1 MKIKDLPKSDRPREK
16 LIAKGAEN
24 LKDSELLAILLR
36 TGTKGKNVIEIASHI
51 LSKYSK
57 KRLLQMTY
65 QDLAQINGIDSGKAT
80 TLLAAFELAKRALE
94 VNDTNLPVINSAK
107 DAVAQLADMR
117 DLKKEHFVVLYLN
130 AKNQLVHKETISM
143 GTLNANLVH
152 PREVFE
158 PALKYSAAQII
169 AAHNHPSGDPKPS
182 EDDRDVTKRLTEAGK
197 TDGNRCNGSR
207 DYYEKQ
213 LLQLQRRKNIMTNI
227 KDLENRLWEA
237 ADHMRANSSLRLNEF
252 AEPVLG
258 LIFLKFAGVKFSK
271 TEKEIAAERK
281 AKTKNY
287 GGASVARERP
297 VSSADYHA
305 QGTLFVPEKAR
316 FSYLIELP
324 EGTDMGKAVNDAMKE
339 IEAENKELAGI
350 LPKSFQNVR

>member
-16 LIAKGAEN
+16 LLARGVEN

-36 TGTKGKNVIEIASHI
+36 TGTTGKNVIEIASQI

-107 DAVAQLADMR
+107 DAVAQLSDMR

-158 PALKYSAAQII
+158 PALKHSAAQII

-182 EDDRDVTKRLTEAGK
+182 EDDTEITKRLTEAGK
-197 TDGNRCNGSR
+197 MMGIEVMDHVIISKNS
-207 DYYEKQ
+207 YFSFKEEK
-213 LLQLQRRKNIMTNI
+213 
-227 KDLENRLWEA
+227 
-237 ADHMRANSSLRLNEF
+237 
-252 AEPVLG
+252 
-258 LIFLKFAGVKFSK
+258 
-271 TEKEIAAERK
+271 
-281 AKTKNY
+281 
-287 GGASVARERP
+287 
-297 VSSADYHA
+297 
-305 QGTLFVPEKAR
+305 
-316 FSYLIELP
+316 
-324 EGTDMGKAVNDAMKE
+324 
-339 IEAENKELAGI
+339 I
-350 LPKSFQNVR
+350 L